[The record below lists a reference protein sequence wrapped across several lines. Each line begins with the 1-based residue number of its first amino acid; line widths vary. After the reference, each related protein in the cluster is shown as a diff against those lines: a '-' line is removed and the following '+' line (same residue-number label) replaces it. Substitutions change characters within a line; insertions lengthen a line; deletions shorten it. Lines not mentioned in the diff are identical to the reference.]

1 MVALEFYPSFSKA
14 KAINHFHYGNMLV
27 NVFGYLFMA
36 KGEDCLEINL
46 SLPIVR
52 EDRHQIILEI
62 SVEQN

>member
-1 MVALEFYPSFSKA
+1 
-14 KAINHFHYGNMLV
+14 MLV

-36 KGEDCLEINL
+36 KEEDCLEINL